1 MKNRKLDDYLF
12 FYEAWI
18 FLHISKAI
26 ILFFPFKKIAAKI
39 GVSQVETTKDSLT
52 DNQLLLVII
61 SLQRAV
67 KYAIHRSKC
76 YDQALAAKFM
86 LNRRQLPSTLYFGL
100 SKEDNQLSAHA
111 WVRCGDRIVIGKRGF
126 EKYTPVAWFGTV
138 KA

>member
-1 MKNRKLDDYLF
+1 MKNRKLEDYLF
-12 FYEAWI
+12 FIEAWM
-18 FLHISKAI
+18 FLHLSKAF

-39 GVSQVETTKDSLT
+39 GVSQVETNKESSM
-52 DNQLLLVII
+52 DNQHVLVGI

-67 KYAIHRSKC
+67 KYALHNSKC

-86 LNRRQLPSTLYFGL
+86 LNRRHLSSTIYFGL
-100 SKEDNQLSAHA
+100 NKEEGQLSAHA
-111 WVRCGDRIVIGKRGF
+111 WVRCGDSIVIGKIGV